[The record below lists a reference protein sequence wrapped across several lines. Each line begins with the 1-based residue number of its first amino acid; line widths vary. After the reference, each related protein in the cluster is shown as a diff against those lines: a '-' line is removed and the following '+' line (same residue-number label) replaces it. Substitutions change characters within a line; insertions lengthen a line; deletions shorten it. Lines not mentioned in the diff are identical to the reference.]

1 MNAIKERRAGVAVNA
16 GDRSEGAFYCPV
28 QGGGGGAEFSG
39 PASQIAEIVNA
50 FPWLEMKQRVARAV
64 CGVVETRPATAYDNF
79 ARDFGER
86 FMPGYKRRGP
96 RITANLVLH
105 CFQEKTRKTSQQD
118 LDLAAKRFKSIRVKS

>member
-1 MNAIKERRAGVAVNA
+1 MQSRKDE
-16 GDRSEGAFYCPV
+16 
-28 QGGGGGAEFSG
+28 
-39 PASQIAEIVNA
+39 PASQSTPAIAPKARSIALYKEGEVALSSAGPHREIAESVNA

-64 CGVVETRPATAYDNF
+64 CWMVETRPATAYDNF